1 MNFSASKNCL
11 HIVCAPLS
19 ALFFALSLVSCAGN
33 GQPLT
38 ESDPQQSADEGS
50 YTDNYFDDSPSTGSG
65 TSKKSAHRQ
74 SHSAGSYD
82 SDGFSFKLPG
92 GDWAIVGEDGVHESG
107 IPYEFYNASTGRRA
121 VLVEIE
127 LPKGEP
133 LKLMD
138 RAQMEMQTYEASG
151 KKASHAETYPEEA
164 FGVTGA
170 FFDVAGKRYETPYEA
185 VGLVTGAGNRIY
197 SLSLSATDVTLPAGA
212 LKEEWKEFYA
222 GFELKDIP
230 EEEGPELSPERVQ
243 HHESSELGYTWS
255 TKDTLWHH
263 WMGIAR
269 QNEDPDLVLSNKAE
283 DISLFVY
290 GAMVPSE
297 EVNQQDMFKVLL
309 VKLGV
314 DPNEPTLETQRTK
327 VGDRY
332 AQEFTLTHTV
342 NKFDFYYKGRYFY
355 DNGRGILIA
364 TWTQGINKKK
374 YSKIM
379 DNAVEGLAVG
389 AKPEQATDAESA
401 KKQAKFN
408 AAVMSQVGILR
419 LLENQPLVALSY
431 FERANKM
438 DPEEPLYLIN
448 CGFVYQMKEL
458 YGPGIS
464 YFTSQ
469 MELVRK
475 NGKLLSIL
483 GEMYEAL
490 FDYGHARECAEG
502 ALRYTPNNPEY
513 VINLSDA
520 LEQPPGSLPRKDL
533 HGPRPVRRSRRR
545 TVRRARTFRHEQGT
559 RRNVDGRARV
569 PRPLRR
575 SPRHQRRDA
584 CERQERLQD
593 LDDAGQDP
601 VL

>member
-11 HIVCAPLS
+11 HNACAPLS

-38 ESDPQQSADEGS
+38 ESDPQQSADESG
-50 YTDNYFDDSPSTGSG
+50 YTDSYFDDSPSTGSG

-107 IPYEFYNASTGRRA
+107 VPYEFYNASTGRRA

-151 KKASHAETYPEEA
+151 KKATLAETYPEAA

-212 LKEEWKEFYA
+212 LKEEWKEFFA

-243 HHESSELGYTWS
+243 QYESTALGYKWS
-255 TKDTLWHH
+255 TKDTLWHF
-263 WMGIAR
+263 WTGIAR
-269 QNEDPDLVLSNKAE
+269 QNDDPDLVLSNKAE

-297 EVNQQDMFKVLL
+297 
-309 VKLGV
+309 
-314 DPNEPTLETQRTK
+314 
-327 VGDRY
+327 
-332 AQEFTLTHTV
+332 
-342 NKFDFYYKGRYFY
+342 
-355 DNGRGILIA
+355 
-364 TWTQGINKKK
+364 
-374 YSKIM
+374 
-379 DNAVEGLAVG
+379 
-389 AKPEQATDAESA
+389 
-401 KKQAKFN
+401 
-408 AAVMSQVGILR
+408 
-419 LLENQPLVALSY
+419 
-431 FERANKM
+431 
-438 DPEEPLYLIN
+438 
-448 CGFVYQMKEL
+448 
-458 YGPGIS
+458 
-464 YFTSQ
+464 
-469 MELVRK
+469 
-475 NGKLLSIL
+475 
-483 GEMYEAL
+483 
-490 FDYGHARECAEG
+490 
-502 ALRYTPNNPEY
+502 
-513 VINLSDA
+513 
-520 LEQPPGSLPRKDL
+520 
-533 HGPRPVRRSRRR
+533 
-545 TVRRARTFRHEQGT
+545 
-559 RRNVDGRARV
+559 
-569 PRPLRR
+569 
-575 SPRHQRRDA
+575 
-584 CERQERLQD
+584 
-593 LDDAGQDP
+593 
-601 VL
+601 